1 MKIGSNQKTK
11 MNNIENQGAI
21 EINITDLSL
30 IFRNKIIIIALI
42 TWALNQS
49 LKLIIFYITEKK
61 WDIRRF
67 VGAGGMPSTHSALS
81 ICVAITIGIKE
92 GWESPLFAL
101 AIVIAFIIMAD
112 AAGVRRETGEQAK
125 VLNRIILEFFK
136 EIKLEDKRLKEWVG
150 HTPFEVIVGAFIGII
165 MAWVLCAVI

>member
-1 MKIGSNQKTK
+1 VTK
-11 MNNIENQGAI
+11 
-21 EINITDLSL
+21 INILDLSL
-30 IFRNKIIIIALI
+30 IFRNKIIIIAFI
-42 TWALNQS
+42 AWILNQS
-49 LKLIIFYITEKK
+49 LKLILFYITEKR

-81 ICVAITIGIKE
+81 ICVATTIGIKE

-125 VLNRIILEFFK
+125 VLNKIILEFFR
-136 EIKLEDKRLKEWVG
+136 EIKLKDKRLKELVG
-150 HTPFEVIVGAFIGII
+150 HTPFEVIVGAFMGIV
-165 MAWVLCAVI
+165 MAWILCAVI

>member
-1 MKIGSNQKTK
+1 MV
-11 MNNIENQGAI
+11 
-21 EINITDLSL
+21 
-30 IFRNKIIIIALI
+30 
-42 TWALNQS
+42 
-49 LKLIIFYITEKK
+49 FYITEKK

-81 ICVAITIGIKE
+81 ICVATTIGLKE

-125 VLNRIILEFFK
+125 VLNKIILEFFEERK
-136 EIKLEDKRLKEWVG
+136 IRDKNLKELIG
-150 HTPFEVIVGAFIGII
+150 HTPFEVIVGGFIGIV
-165 MAWVLCAVI
+165 MAWILCAVI